1 MIFAVVATIIVLAF
15 LTFIVFMSLPGAM
28 VDAREAEKQEREL

>member
-15 LTFIVFMSLPGAM
+15 LAFIVFMAIPGAM
-28 VDAREAEKQEREL
+28 VDAREEQEREP